1 EDKEQSIAGGEGK
14 GIYITKKT
22 VNMSIA
28 NIFHGARTIENEKDI
43 EELLEYLREQLR
55 EKLKEDTV
63 LKLI

>member
-1 EDKEQSIAGGEGK
+1 
-14 GIYITKKT
+14 
-22 VNMSIA
+22 MA
-28 NIFHGARTIENEKDI
+28 NIFHGARTIESEKDI